1 MNIQPVKT
9 EAVQVPP
16 KARPKA
22 VPDKVESPGAPE
34 QEKVGRK
41 ERLVEALASE
51 PAVRPEVLERA
62 KELASDPDYPGPNVM
77 AKLAARFIEDA
88 KRAK

>member
-9 EAVQVPP
+9 DAVQVPP
-16 KARPKA
+16 KVRPKA
-22 VPDKVESPGAPE
+22 ARDATDAQPASE
-34 QEKVGRK
+34 QKTVGRK

-88 KRAK
+88 RRAK